1 MQGLSYD
8 IVRSDARG
16 TPVWIEAVANL
27 EIAKARVLDL
37 AERFPGSGEA
47 SSSPPMPQSAQPDE
61 STSTPIAASG
71 PNKVLLIDDGEAV
84 RDVMRIFL
92 EKKGFQI
99 CGEAADGVEAIEK
112 ATTLRP
118 DLIIMDLAMPRMN
131 GVEAASILSR
141 IMPSVPIVL
150 LTIYGDFVGS
160 SVAAITGIKAVVSK
174 TDGLDKVAA
183 CVHSLLQTGGR

>member
-1 MQGLSYD
+1 
-8 IVRSDARG
+8 
-16 TPVWIEAVANL
+16 
-27 EIAKARVLDL
+27 
-37 AERFPGSGEA
+37 
-47 SSSPPMPQSAQPDE
+47 MPQSAQPDE